1 MKRTT
6 IYADRVDREANEVP
20 VLWHSLSEE
29 TIFKRL
35 QTSLKG
41 LESEQVI
48 ERQQEFGKNTLPTGK
63 PPTLFQVILHQFASP
78 LIYILLVAGVIAII
92 MDDLKDAIFIFAV
105 ILLNASI
112 GTVQEFR
119 AEQSAHALQSLLKIQ
134 ARVRRNGVQQQILAE
149 DLVPGDLVFLE
160 SGDKVPADIRLV
172 QTNNLGIDESFL
184 TGESIAAVKKVKVLS
199 EDTSIGDRTN
209 IAFAGSTVTTGRG
222 TGLVI
227 GTGLFTEVGKIAQ
240 TITET
245 GGAKPPLV
253 IRMEQFAHQISVIVL
268 IFAAFLGVL
277 AYTQG
282 MALNEVF
289 FLVIAMA
296 VSAIPEGL
304 PVALT
309 VALSLATS
317 RMAKRNVIVRKL
329 PAVESLGSCT
339 CIATDKTGT
348 LTVNQQT
355 AKLIFLPNGKRF
367 HITGEGYNASGDIQA
382 DDEHLVIDDQTH
394 NHLNRLGRA
403 GILCNEGVLH
413 QSNSEWVFHGDAID
427 VAFLAMG
434 YKLGLDP
441 EKLAEE
447 YPTVA
452 EIPFESEKRY
462 AAKIYQ
468 DHDAIKIA
476 MKGAVEALLPFCK
489 SMRVDGHNR
498 PIDKKYIE
506 KKANALADEGYRVIA
521 VAQGAFKKQKDFEKI
536 EENDYPEL
544 TLLGLVGFIDPLR
557 PETKDAV
564 AKARQAGVRV
574 VMITGDHPATAFAI
588 ASELGIS
595 EFKQDVVTGQQLA
608 EIGSHDTPEF
618 YETVKKGRVFA
629 RVSPHQKLHIVEA
642 LIKLGHFVAVTGDGV
657 NDAPALRKAN
667 IGVAMGSGT
676 DVAKDTA
683 SMIVTDDNFSSIVAG
698 IEEGRFA
705 YANTRKVTLLLI
717 STGVAELLLITL
729 AIIFRLPIPLLAV
742 QILWLNLVTN
752 GIQDVALAFEA
763 GEPGVMSRPPRKTTE
778 GIIDK
783 RMIQQTLIS
792 GFTMGLVCFGV
803 WFWLIANGW
812 EETSARNILLLLIV
826 LMQFFHVFN
835 CRSEYLSVFRV
846 PLNNNRVLVM
856 GMLTALV
863 IQILATELPFLQS
876 ILRTSPIPVQTW
888 LLMGS
893 IASVVLI
900 VMEIYKKIQSRE
912 DNAFYQGQK

>member
-6 IYADRVDREANEVP
+6 IYADRSDRESNEGP
-20 VLWHSLSEE
+20 VMWHSLSEE

-41 LESEQVI
+41 LESEQVA
-48 ERQQEFGKNTLPTGK
+48 ERQQEFGKNTLPTVK

-112 GTVQEFR
+112 GTIQEFR

-184 TGESIAAVKKVKVLS
+184 TGESIAAVKKVKVLA
-199 EDTSIGDRTN
+199 EDTTIGDRIN

-227 GTGLFTEVGKIAQ
+227 ATGLFTEVGKIAQ

-367 HITGEGYNASGDIQA
+367 HITGEGYNASGDIRA

-413 QSNSEWVFHGDAID
+413 QRNNEWVFHGDAID

-468 DHDAIKIA
+468 DHDAVKIA

-536 EENDYPEL
+536 
-544 TLLGLVGFIDPLR
+544 
-557 PETKDAV
+557 
-564 AKARQAGVRV
+564 
-574 VMITGDHPATAFAI
+574 
-588 ASELGIS
+588 
-595 EFKQDVVTGQQLA
+595 
-608 EIGSHDTPEF
+608 
-618 YETVKKGRVFA
+618 
-629 RVSPHQKLHIVEA
+629 
-642 LIKLGHFVAVTGDGV
+642 
-657 NDAPALRKAN
+657 
-667 IGVAMGSGT
+667 
-676 DVAKDTA
+676 
-683 SMIVTDDNFSSIVAG
+683 
-698 IEEGRFA
+698 
-705 YANTRKVTLLLI
+705 
-717 STGVAELLLITL
+717 
-729 AIIFRLPIPLLAV
+729 
-742 QILWLNLVTN
+742 
-752 GIQDVALAFEA
+752 
-763 GEPGVMSRPPRKTTE
+763 
-778 GIIDK
+778 
-783 RMIQQTLIS
+783 
-792 GFTMGLVCFGV
+792 
-803 WFWLIANGW
+803 
-812 EETSARNILLLLIV
+812 
-826 LMQFFHVFN
+826 
-835 CRSEYLSVFRV
+835 
-846 PLNNNRVLVM
+846 
-856 GMLTALV
+856 
-863 IQILATELPFLQS
+863 
-876 ILRTSPIPVQTW
+876 
-888 LLMGS
+888 
-893 IASVVLI
+893 
-900 VMEIYKKIQSRE
+900 
-912 DNAFYQGQK
+912 